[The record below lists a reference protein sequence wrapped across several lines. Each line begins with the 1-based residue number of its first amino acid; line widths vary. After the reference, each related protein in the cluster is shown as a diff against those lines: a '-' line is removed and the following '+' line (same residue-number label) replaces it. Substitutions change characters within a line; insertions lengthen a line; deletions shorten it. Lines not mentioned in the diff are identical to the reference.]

1 MHAAR
6 RINISP
12 EPFLLDQKVKSIRD
26 TRNSVVSNLRS
37 VQHSW
42 SAELS
47 ENEVLLL
54 VRKHGLHIIY
64 PVAFPDDSYHEERI
78 VSL

>member
-47 ENEVLLL
+47 ENEALLL
-54 VRKHGLHIIY
+54 VRKHIIY
-64 PVAFPDDSYHEERI
+64 PVAFPDDSYHEERMI
-78 VSL
+78 SL